1 MPTHET
7 RGIRIGRPRPGRTR
21 LLGAAVLLLAA
32 VWATGT
38 PAVAAEAPWFDGRAA
53 DRVTVEG
60 TRFADGHGREVV
72 LRGFNVS
79 GETKLEENGGLPFA
93 GTADARASAAAM
105 RNLTGADAVR
115 TPAVAAEAPW
125 FDGRAADQVTV
136 EGTRFADGHGREVV
150 LRGFNVSGETKLEEN
165 GGLPFAGTADARA
178 SAAAMRNLT
187 GADAVRFLL
196 SWAHAEPRP
205 GQVDTAY
212 LERATAQLK
221 AFLDAGIRVFPDFH
235 QDLYSRHLFD
245 EDSWYSGDGAPE
257 WVVDAGGYPKES
269 CGICFHWG
277 QNITQNQA
285 VRSATRDF
293 WSNRALTT
301 EAGTVRVQDAFLA
314 TAEKTMSYLAQHLT
328 EDEFAR
334 VVGFDPLNEPYA
346 GVYDDGHNSRTWEKS
361 VLWPFYE
368 KFRARMDAAGWQDK
382 PAFVEPNMFWNSN
395 LGFQRQEGGFL
406 DAGQPGP
413 DYVFNAHYYDQ
424 KAISGIFMPGKAADG
439 QYAAD
444 FGALRDR
451 ATALNLPAVLSE
463 FGHPLS
469 GFTSDKAPTVVKG
482 MYQAL
487 DSRLSGATWWT
498 RPAAS
503 GAVLSS
509 TQWQWDL
516 YSGRHHEAMNG
527 DTGNILTEGDAWNGE
542 DLSAVRLDD
551 SGDAALRQDARLLDR
566 LYPRAVA
573 GRTLAFTF
581 EDRSRDGSTT
591 LSWNRL
597 PGSLP
602 NVAELTGSGRYGMLV
617 WRSGGGTDAPTELR
631 LPRDFDPARTTVVSD
646 LGAVTGPPAYTARG
660 HTADHPIA
668 TAADLG
674 ATGAR
679 RLLLS
684 APAGEGAGTLHYAL
698 IADGTTAPSA
708 ELRAAARSELARW
721 AADAG
726 F

>member
-1 MPTHET
+1 
-7 RGIRIGRPRPGRTR
+7 
-21 LLGAAVLLLAA
+21 
-32 VWATGT
+32 
-38 PAVAAEAPWFDGRAA
+38 
-53 DRVTVEG
+53 
-60 TRFADGHGREVV
+60 
-72 LRGFNVS
+72 
-79 GETKLEENGGLPFA
+79 
-93 GTADARASAAAM
+93 M

>member
-1 MPTHET
+1 M
-7 RGIRIGRPRPGRTR
+7 
-21 LLGAAVLLLAA
+21 LGAAVLLLAA
-32 VWATGT
+32 VWATG
-38 PAVAAEAPWFDGRAA
+38 
-53 DRVTVEG
+53 
-60 TRFADGHGREVV
+60 
-72 LRGFNVS
+72 
-79 GETKLEENGGLPFA
+79 
-93 GTADARASAAAM
+93 
-105 RNLTGADAVR
+105 

-150 LRGFNVSGETKLEEN
+150 LRGFNVSGATKLEEN

-413 DYVFNAHYYDQ
+413 DYVFNTHYYDQ

-469 GFTSDKAPTVVKG
+469 GFTSDKAPTVVKA

-527 DTGNILTEGDAWNGE
+527 DAGNILTEGDAWNGE

-591 LSWNRL
+591 LSWNRV

-646 LGAVTGPPAYTARG
+646 LGAVTGPPAYTAHG

-668 TAADLG
+668 TAADPG